1 MAAVETVSGGAG
13 KPVYSPGYKSLV
25 LSLLVVA
32 YTLNFLDRTIIG
44 TIGQAIK
51 EDLRISDTQLGLL
64 GGLYFALLYT
74 FLGIPI
80 ARLAERF
87 NRVSIISAAILIWSG
102 FTALC
107 GLAQNFV
114 QLALFRFGVGFGEAG
129 LSPAAHSLISDYF
142 EPRKRAT
149 ALAIYSFGIP
159 MGTMLGAIIG
169 GVLTQYFSWRA
180 AFMVVGLPGVLIA
193 LAIKLLIKEPPR
205 GHSEPA
211 PQPRVPDDVTA
222 EPDATA
228 RPFAL
233 ADELREMGAVAKV
246 LFLKWPVANMVLG
259 VTLISFG
266 GYGMTAFTA
275 PYFIRAF
282 GLDYAQVGLLT
293 GLVGGFSAGVGTLL
307 GGVVTDRLAKFSPRW
322 YSLTPA
328 LGAVVAAPLYM
339 TAYVQPSWQVT
350 AAILLIPGVFL
361 YMYLGPTFGVVQNM
375 FDIRRRAT
383 ATAVL
388 FFFINLVAL
397 GGGPPFTGWMIDLF
411 SQHAFAH
418 AADPSLSAALPHLLG
433 QPAGPADFAALC
445 PGGKPAPGAAADLAG
460 RCHAAIVHGTR
471 HGLLVTFVAFLW
483 GALHYFL
490 GAIGLTEALSRARLQ
505 RGEAA

>member
-1 MAAVETVSGGAG
+1 MAAVDAVSGPE
-13 KPVYSPGYKSLV
+13 KPVYSSGYKSAV
-25 LSLLVVA
+25 LTLLVIA
-32 YTLNFLDRTIIG
+32 YTLNFIDRTIIG

-107 GLAQNFV
+107 GVAQNFA
-114 QLALFRFGVGFGEAG
+114 QLALYRFGVGFGEAG
-129 LSPAAHSLISDYF
+129 LSPPAHSLISDYY
-142 EPRKRAT
+142 EPRKRAS

-169 GVLTQYFSWRA
+169 GWLTQHFSWRA
-180 AFMVVGLPGVLIA
+180 AFMVVGLPGVAVA
-193 LAIKLLIKEPPR
+193 LALKFIVKEPPR

-211 PQPRVPDDVTA
+211 GRAPQAAPA
-222 EPDATA
+222 AK
-228 RPFAL
+228 PFAI
-233 ADELREMGAVAKV
+233 AHEFREMAAVTRG
-246 LFLKWPVANMVLG
+246 LFLKWPVANVVLG
-259 VTLISFG
+259 ITLISFG
-266 GYGMTAFTA
+266 GYGMGAFNA

-282 GLDYAQVGLLT
+282 GLDYAQVGLLI
-293 GLVGGFSAGVGTLL
+293 GLVGGFSAGLGTLI
-307 GGVVTDRLAKFSPRW
+307 GGPITDRLARFSPRW

-328 LGAVVAAPLYM
+328 IGAVIAAPLYM
-339 TAYVQPSWQVT
+339 AAYQQTTWQ
-350 AAILLIPGVFL
+350 ASALILLVPGIFL
-361 YMYLGPTFGVVQNM
+361 YVYLGPSFAVVQNM
-375 FDIRRRAT
+375 FDVRRRAT
-383 ATAVL
+383 AAAVML
-388 FFFINLVAL
+388 FFVNLVAL

-411 SQHAFAH
+411 AQWAFTH
-418 AADPSLSAALPHLLG
+418 PDSSSLSAALPHLFG
-433 QPAGPADFAALC
+433 QAAGAVDFGALC
-445 PGGKPAPGAAADLAG
+445 PGGRPAPGAAAELAG
-460 RCHAAIVHGTR
+460 RCHEALVHGTR

-490 GAIGLTEALSRARLQ
+490 GAIGLTEALAKARAE
-505 RGEAA
+505 RGEAI

>member
-1 MAAVETVSGGAG
+1 MAANAVSGEADR
-13 KPVYSPGYKSLV
+13 PVYSTGYKSAV

-51 EDLRISDTQLGLL
+51 EDLRITDTQLGLL

-80 ARLAERF
+80 ARLAERYS
-87 NRVSIISAAILIWSG
+87 RVNIISAAILIWSG

-107 GLAQNFV
+107 GTAANFT
-114 QLALFRFGVGFGEAG
+114 QLALYRFGVGFGEAG
-129 LSPAAHSLISDYF
+129 LSPPAHSLISDYY
-142 EPRKRAT
+142 EPRRRAT
-149 ALAIYSFGIP
+149 ALAVYAFGIP

-169 GVLTQYFSWRA
+169 GYLTQYFSWRA
-180 AFMVVGLPGVLIA
+180 AFMIVGVPGLIVA
-193 LAIKLLIKEPPR
+193 LALKVIVKEPPR
-205 GHSEPA
+205 GHSEPGLRPRA
-211 PQPRVPDDVTA
+211 PGVVQAPRF
-222 EPDATA
+222 DAA
-228 RPFAL
+228 NEF
-233 ADELREMGAVAKV
+233 REMAAVARG
-246 LFLKWPVANMVLG
+246 LFGRWPVVNVVLG

-307 GGVVTDRLAKFSPRW
+307 GGVVTDRLARFSPRW
-322 YSLTPA
+322 YALTPA
-328 LGAVVAAPLYM
+328 LGALIAAPLYM
-339 TAYVQPSWQVT
+339 LAYVQPSWEVT

-361 YMYLGPTFGVVQNM
+361 YVYLGPTFGVVQNM
-375 FDIRRRAT
+375 FDARRRAT
-383 ATAVL
+383 ATAL
-388 FFFINLVAL
+388 MFFFLNLVAL

-411 SQHAFAH
+411 AQWAFAH
-418 AADPSLSAALPHLLG
+418 PQDPGLPAALPNMFG
-433 QPAGPADFAALC
+433 QAAGPMDFAALC
-445 PGGKPAPGAAADLAG
+445 PGGKPADGATPELAG
-460 RCHAAIVHGTR
+460 RCHAALAHGTR
-471 HGLLVTFVAFLW
+471 HGLLVTFGFFLW
-483 GALHYFL
+483 GAAHYFL
-490 GAIGLTEALSRARLQ
+490 AAIGLTEALARARAE

>member
-1 MAAVETVSGGAG
+1 MAAVDTGSGAG
-13 KPVYSPGYKSLV
+13 KPVYSSGYKSTV

-107 GLAQNFV
+107 GLAQNFA
-114 QLALFRFGVGFGEAG
+114 QLALYRFGVGFGEAG
-129 LSPAAHSLISDYF
+129 LSPPAHSLISDYY

-149 ALAIYSFGIP
+149 ALAIYAFGIP

-169 GVLTQYFSWRA
+169 GVLTQHFSWRA
-180 AFMVVGLPGVLIA
+180 AFMVVGLPGILIA
-193 LAIKLLIKEPPR
+193 LAIKVFVKEPPR
-205 GHSEPA
+205 GHSEPETRLA
-211 PQPRVPDDVTA
+211 PSPGA
-222 EPDATA
+222 A
-228 RPFAL
+228 RPFSMAN
-233 ADELREMGAVAKV
+233 EFREIGAVARV

-275 PYFIRAF
+275 PYFIRTY

-293 GLVGGFSAGVGTLL
+293 GLVGGFSAGIGTLI
-307 GGVVTDRLAKFSPRW
+307 GGPITDRLARYSPRW

-328 LGAVVAAPLYM
+328 IGAVIAAPLYM
-339 TAYVQPSWQVT
+339 IAYQQASWQ
-350 AAILLIPGVFL
+350 ASALILLIPGVFL
-361 YMYLGPTFGVVQNM
+361 YVYLGPTFGVVQNM
-375 FDIRRRAT
+375 FEIRRRAT
-383 ATAVL
+383 AVALL
-388 FFFINLVAL
+388 FFFINLIAL

-411 SQHAFAH
+411 AQWAFAH
-418 AADPSLSAALPHLLG
+418 PDLTSLGAGLPHLFG
-433 QPAGPADFAALC
+433 QAAGPIDFAALC
-445 PGGKPAPGAAADLAG
+445 PGGKPAEGAAAELAG
-460 RCHAAIVHGTR
+460 RCHAALVHGTR
-471 HGLLVTFVAFLW
+471 HGLLITFVAFLW

-490 GAIGLTEALSRARLQ
+490 GAIGLTEALAQARAE